1 MKKLTVI
8 LVLFLFYNLHAQ
20 QIKFIDGS
28 WIEKIKANT
37 TDTIYVINFWATW
50 CKPCVEEL
58 PDFEKLNK
66 EFSQKNVKVILV
78 SNDFK
83 KQINTR
89 LIPFVKKN
97 NIKSEVVFM
106 NETNPN
112 NWIEKADKIWSGVLP
127 ATMIICHSKHFYHF
141 NEGETTYN
149 ELVKLIEP
157 LITIK

>member
-20 QIKFIDGS
+20 QIKFVDGS
-28 WIEKIKANT
+28 WIEKIKAKT

-58 PDFEKLNK
+58 PYFEKLNK

-112 NWIEKADKIWSGVLP
+112 NWIEKADKIWSGALP

-141 NEGETTYN
+141 NEGETTYK

>member
-112 NWIEKADKIWSGVLP
+112 NWIEKADKSWSGALP

-141 NEGETTYN
+141 NEGETTYK